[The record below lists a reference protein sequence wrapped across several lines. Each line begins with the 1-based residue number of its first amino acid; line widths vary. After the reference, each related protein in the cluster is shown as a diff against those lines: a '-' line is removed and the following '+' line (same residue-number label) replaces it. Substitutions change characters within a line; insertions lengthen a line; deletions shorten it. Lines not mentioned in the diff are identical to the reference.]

1 MWQSLPLFGKLVLY
15 AVMIAAAYTFS
26 VAIVSGRGRPRYLQA
41 ARLGAYGTVSLIGLA
56 ILCLS
61 YAFVTH
67 DFRIKYVAHY
77 SDRSM
82 ETLYL
87 LTSLWGGQDGS
98 LLWWLFLLSVY
109 TAVCVWWLKGK
120 FRELQPYIIATL
132 MVIVLFFCV
141 LMTFAANPFSTS
153 VAGARIDGEGLN
165 PLLQNFY
172 MIIHPP
178 SLYTG
183 FVGCSV
189 PFSFAVAALVTGR
202 LDNEWV
208 AAVRNWMLFAWM
220 FLSIGNALGMLWA
233 YEELGWGGY
242 WAWDPVE
249 NAAFLPW
256 LTATAFV
263 HSMMIQERRGMLKV
277 WNISLVLL
285 TFFLT
290 IFGTFLTRSGL
301 IASVHSFAQSNIGI
315 YFVWF
320 LGFIIAGCTGL
331 VVWRLPR
338 MRSEGR
344 IEAVLSREAAFLANN
359 WAFLGIMVFILVA
372 TTFPRISEWLMNQQS
387 TVGPTFYNAWLP
399 PAGLFLFALM
409 GMGPLLAWRKTS
421 PQMFKRGF
429 FAPVAAGLVVAL
441 AHVLIGRSLRFPAFV
456 TPDRIYE
463 GFVGTALQKLGTVLP
478 LVSTF
483 LCGFN
488 ATVVVQEYARGIRA
502 RRRTGNESFV
512 TALVNLVAKARHR
525 YGGYI
530 VHFGIVLLF
539 LGFTGR
545 SWGVDKEVSLK
556 PGETFQVDHYQLRYV
571 GPRMEVDQ
579 TKRMVFADLAVTDA
593 VTGQIVGKADPAKF
607 IYRKM
612 PESPTTEVSMLHT
625 IRDDL
630 YVVVGV
636 VSPETKIA
644 TFQVHVNPLVSW
656 IWVGVLILIFGA
668 VVSMWPEVAVQEAR
682 AWSYMRMAGGL
693 TSTIVFGIML
703 ALTPGRAFAQSSS
716 LHAGSVEMTDPTEH
730 ALFGSLLCMCGDC
743 ARLPLATCTCS
754 TADATR
760 SELRSK
766 LRAGASV
773 ETIRADYVK
782 EYGASAL
789 SVPPNSGGLQA
800 IYLVPIGIA
809 IGGLGLVFT
818 VVRRWKK
825 RGDAAAPPPRKPG
838 GPAERDEYDSK
849 LDEELKKLDEDR
861 PR

>member
-1 MWQSLPLFGKLVLY
+1 MLT
-15 AVMIAAAYTFS
+15 AAYTFS
-26 VAIVSGRGRPRYLQA
+26 VAVVSGRGRPRYLEA

-56 ILCLS
+56 ILCLA

-77 SDRSM
+77 SDRTM
-82 ETLYL
+82 PVGYL
-87 LTSLWGGQDGS
+87 LTALWGGQDGS
-98 LLWWLFLLSVY
+98 LLWWLFLLSIY
-109 TAVCVWWLKGK
+109 TAVCVRWLKGK
-120 FRELQPYIIATL
+120 YRELQPYVIATL

-153 VAGARIDGEGLN
+153 VAGARLDGEGLN

-202 LDNEWV
+202 LNNEWL
-208 AAVRNWMLFAWM
+208 AATRNWMLFAWL

-263 HSMMIQERRGMLKV
+263 HSLMIQERRGMLKV
-277 WNISLVLL
+277 WNVSLVLL

-301 IASVHSFAQSNIGI
+301 IASVHSFAQSNIGT
-315 YFVWF
+315 YFVGF
-320 LGFIIAGCTGL
+320 LGILIAACTGL

-372 TTFPRISEWLMNQQS
+372 TTFPRISEWLMQQES

-409 GMGPLLAWRKTS
+409 GIGPLLAWRKTS
-421 PQMFKRGF
+421 QRMFKRSF
-429 FAPVAAGLVVAL
+429 IAPIGAGLVVAIL
-441 AHVLIGRSLRFPAFV
+441 HVAVGSALRFPAFV

-463 GFVGTALQKLGTVLP
+463 GFVGTALQKIGTVLP

-483 LCGFN
+483 LCAFN
-488 ATVVVQEYARGIRA
+488 VAVVVQEYARGIRA
-502 RRRTGNESFV
+502 RRRSSDESLFA
-512 TALVNLVAKARHR
+512 ALMNLVGKARHR

-530 VHFGIVLLF
+530 VHLGIVLLF
-539 LGFTGR
+539 IGFTGR
-545 SWGVDKEVSLK
+545 SWGVDKEVSLR
-556 PGETFQVDHYQLRYV
+556 PGESFTVDHYELKYS

-579 TKRMVFADLAVTDA
+579 TKRMVFADLAVVDTDSGNT
-593 VTGQIVGKADPAKF
+593 VGQATPAKF

-612 PESPTTEVSMLHT
+612 QESPTTEVSMLHSV
-625 IRDDL
+625 RDDL
-630 YVVVGV
+630 YVVVGT
-636 VSPETKIA
+636 VSPETKVA

-656 IWVGVLILIFGA
+656 IWTGVFVLIFG
-668 VVSMWPEVAVQEAR
+668 VTISMWPEVSLEEAR
-682 AWSYMRMAGGL
+682 AWSFLRAAGA
-693 TSTIVFGIML
+693 GISSIMLAILL
-703 ALTPGRAFAQSSS
+703 ALTPTRAFGQASSSSS
-716 LHAGSVEMTDPTEH
+716 LHAGSVEIHDPVEQS
-730 ALFGSLLCMCGDC
+730 LFNQLRCMCGGC
-743 ARLPLATCTCS
+743 ARLPLSGCVCG
-754 TADATR
+754 TAEGTR
-760 SELRSK
+760 AEIRAK
-766 LRAGASV
+766 LRQGISPD
-773 ETIRADYVK
+773 EIISEYVHD
-782 EYGASAL
+782 YGAAAL
-789 SVPPNSGGLQA
+789 SVPPNRGALKS
-800 IYLVPIGIA
+800 IYLVPVA
-809 IGGLGLVFT
+809 AAVGGLGVLFT
-818 VVRRWKK
+818 VVRRWK
-825 RGDAAAPPPRKPG
+825 RQGDLAAPPPPTPG
-838 GPAERDEYDSK
+838 GSTEVDEYDAK
-849 LDEELKKLDEDR
+849 LDDELKKLDDD
-861 PR
+861 

>member
-15 AVMIAAAYTFS
+15 AVMISAAYTFS
-26 VAIVSGRGRPRYLQA
+26 VAVVAGRGRPRFLQA

-56 ILCLS
+56 VLCLA

-82 ETLYL
+82 TTPYL
-87 LTSLWGGQDGS
+87 LTALWGGQDGS

-109 TAVCVWWLKGK
+109 TALCVRWLKGR

-132 MVIVLFFCV
+132 MTVILFFCV
-141 LMTFAANPFSTS
+141 LMTFAANPFATS
-153 VAGARIDGEGLN
+153 LAGARLDGEGLN

-183 FVGCSV
+183 FVGCTV
-189 PFSFAVAALVTGR
+189 PFAFATSALITGR

-208 AAVRNWMLFAWM
+208 AACRPWMLFAWL
-220 FLSIGNALGMLWA
+220 FLSIGNSLGMLWA

-277 WNISLVLL
+277 WNMSLVLA

-301 IASVHSFAQSNIGI
+301 IASVHSFAQSNIGT

-320 LGFIIAGCTGL
+320 LGILIATCAGL

-372 TTFPRISEWLMNQQS
+372 TTFPRISEWLMDQQS

-399 PAGLFLFALM
+399 PAGLGLFALM

-421 PQMFKRGF
+421 SQMFKRSF
-429 FAPVAAGLVVAL
+429 LIPVTAGVTIAILHIVFGKA
-441 AHVLIGRSLRFPAFV
+441 LRFPAFV
-456 TPDRIYE
+456 SPDRIYE
-463 GFVGTALQKLGTVLP
+463 GAVGTALQKLGTVLP

-488 ATVVVQEYARGIRA
+488 AAVVVQEYTRGVRA
-502 RRRTGNESFV
+502 RRRANDESFLA
-512 TALVNLVAKARHR
+512 ALAN
-525 YGGYI
+525 
-530 VHFGIVLLF
+530 
-539 LGFTGR
+539 
-545 SWGVDKEVSLK
+545 
-556 PGETFQVDHYQLRYV
+556 
-571 GPRMEVDQ
+571 
-579 TKRMVFADLAVTDA
+579 
-593 VTGQIVGKADPAKF
+593 
-607 IYRKM
+607 
-612 PESPTTEVSMLHT
+612 
-625 IRDDL
+625 
-630 YVVVGV
+630 
-636 VSPETKIA
+636 
-644 TFQVHVNPLVSW
+644 
-656 IWVGVLILIFGA
+656 
-668 VVSMWPEVAVQEAR
+668 
-682 AWSYMRMAGGL
+682 
-693 TSTIVFGIML
+693 
-703 ALTPGRAFAQSSS
+703 
-716 LHAGSVEMTDPTEH
+716 
-730 ALFGSLLCMCGDC
+730 
-743 ARLPLATCTCS
+743 
-754 TADATR
+754 
-760 SELRSK
+760 
-766 LRAGASV
+766 
-773 ETIRADYVK
+773 
-782 EYGASAL
+782 
-789 SVPPNSGGLQA
+789 
-800 IYLVPIGIA
+800 
-809 IGGLGLVFT
+809 
-818 VVRRWKK
+818 
-825 RGDAAAPPPRKPG
+825 
-838 GPAERDEYDSK
+838 
-849 LDEELKKLDEDR
+849 
-861 PR
+861 

>member
-26 VAIVSGRGRPRYLQA
+26 VAVVSGRGRPRYLQA

-77 SDRSM
+77 SDRTM
-82 ETLYL
+82 PIGYL
-87 LTSLWGGQDGS
+87 LTALWGGQDGS

-109 TAVCVWWLKGK
+109 TAVCVRWLKGK

-132 MVIVLFFCV
+132 MVIVLFFCI
-141 LMTFAANPFSTS
+141 LMTLAANPFSTS
-153 VAGARIDGEGLN
+153 VAGARLDGEGLN

-202 LDNEWV
+202 LDNEWL
-208 AAVRNWMLFAWM
+208 AACRNWMLFAWL
-220 FLSIGNALGMLWA
+220 FLSVGNALGMLWA

-256 LTATAFV
+256 LTSTAFV
-263 HSMMIQERRGMLKV
+263 HSLMIQERRGMLKV
-277 WNISLVLL
+277 WNVSLVLL

-290 IFGTFLTRSGL
+290 IFGTFLTRAGL
-301 IASVHSFAQSNIGI
+301 IASVHAFAQSNIGPF
-315 YFVWF
+315 FVYF
-320 LGFIIAGCTGL
+320 LGFLIAGCTGL

-344 IEAVLSREAAFLANN
+344 IESVLSREAAFLGNN

-372 TTFPRISEWLMNQQS
+372 TTFPRISEWLMSQPS

-399 PAGLFLFALM
+399 PAGLGLFALM

-421 PQMFKRGF
+421 SRMFRRSF
-429 FAPVAAGLVVAL
+429 IAPVGAGLVVAIL
-441 AHVLIGRSLRFPAFV
+441 HVTVGKALRFPAFV
-456 TPDRIYE
+456 TPDRIYD

-483 LCGFN
+483 LCAFN
-488 ATVVVQEYARGIRA
+488 VGVVVQEYTRGIRA
-502 RRRTGNESFV
+502 RLRSSDESIFA
-512 TALVNLVAKARHR
+512 ALVNLVAKARHR

-530 VHFGIVLLF
+530 VHLGIVLLF
-539 LGFTGR
+539 IGFTGR
-545 SWGVDKEVSLK
+545 SWGVDKEISLK
-556 PGETFQVDHYQLRYV
+556 PGESFVVDHYQLKYS

-579 TKRMVFADLAVTDA
+579 TKRMVFADLAVTDIDGSL
-593 VTGQIVGKADPAKF
+593 VGQATPAKF

-612 PESPTTEVSMLHT
+612 QDSPTTEVSMLHSL
-625 IRDDL
+625 RDDL
-630 YVVVGV
+630 YVVVGT
-636 VSPETKIA
+636 VSPETKVA

-656 IWVGVLILIFGA
+656 IWTGVLVLIFGVTVA
-668 VVSMWPEVAVQEAR
+668 MWPEVSLEEAR
-682 AWSYMRMAGGL
+682 TWSFLRAAGA
-693 TSTIVFGIML
+693 GISSIMFALLL
-703 ALTPGRAFAQSSS
+703 ALTPALAYGQSTSS
-716 LHAGSVEMTDPTEH
+716 LHAGSVESHDPVERS
-730 ALFGSLLCMCGDC
+730 LFGRLRCMCGDC
-743 ARLPLATCTCS
+743 ARLPLSECVCS
-754 TADATR
+754 VADATR
-760 SELRSK
+760 REVRAK
-766 LRAGASV
+766 LALGMTPDQIAD
-773 ETIRADYVK
+773 DYVQQ
-782 EYGASAL
+782 YGTASL
-789 SVPPNSGGLQA
+789 SVPPNRGSMKA
-800 IYLVPIGIA
+800 IYMVPIA
-809 IGGLGLVFT
+809 AVIGGAAWLFF
-818 VVRRWKK
+818 VVRRWK
-825 RGDAAAPPPRKPG
+825 RQGDLTAPRPLTAG
-838 GPAERDEYDSK
+838 GPPELDEYDAK
-849 LDEELKKLDEDR
+849 LDEELKRLDG
-861 PR
+861 

>member
-1 MWQSLPLFGKLVLY
+1 MWQSLPVFGKLVLY
-15 AVMIAAAYTFS
+15 AVMITAAYTFA
-26 VAIVSGRGRPRYLQA
+26 VAVVAGRGRPRYLQA
-41 ARLGAYGTVSLIGLA
+41 ARLGAYGTVTLIGLA

-82 ETLYL
+82 TPVYL

-98 LLWWLFLLSVY
+98 LLWWLFLLSIY
-109 TAVCVWWLKGK
+109 TAVCVRWLKGR

-132 MVIVLFFCV
+132 MVVILFFCV

-153 VAGARIDGEGLN
+153 VAGARLDGEGLN

-183 FVGCSV
+183 FVGCTV
-189 PFSFAVAALVTGR
+189 PFAFATAALVTGR

-208 AAVRNWMLFAWM
+208 AACRKWMLFAWL

-277 WNISLVLL
+277 WNVSLVLL

-301 IASVHSFAQSNIGI
+301 IASVHSFAQSNIGS
-315 YFVWF
+315 YFVGF
-320 LGFIIAGCTGL
+320 LGILLAACAGL

-409 GMGPLLAWRKTS
+409 GIGPLLAWRKTS
-421 PQMFKRGF
+421 PQMFRQNF
-429 FAPVAAGLVVAL
+429 FAPVAVGLSVVIL
-441 AHVLIGRSLRFPAFV
+441 HLVFGKSLRFPAFV

-463 GFVGTALQKLGTVLP
+463 GFVGSALQKIGTVLP

-483 LCGFN
+483 LCAFN
-488 ATVVVQEYARGIRA
+488 VTVIVQEYTRGIRA
-502 RRRTGNESFV
+502 RRRVGNESFFV
-512 TALVNLVAKARHR
+512 ALTNLVAKARHR
-525 YGGYI
+525 YGGYV
-530 VHFGIVLLF
+530 VHLGIVVMF

-545 SWGVDKEVSLK
+545 SWGVDQEISRK
-556 PGETFQVDHYQLRYV
+556 PGESFEVDHYKLTYV

-579 TKRMVFADLAVTDA
+579 TKRMVFADLAVVDMS
-593 VTGQIVGKADPAKF
+593 TGKDVGQATPAKF

-612 PESPTTEVSMLHT
+612 PESPTTEVSMLHS

-630 YVVVGV
+630 YVVVGT
-636 VSPETKIA
+636 VSPETKVA

-656 IWVGVLILIFGA
+656 IWTGVLILMFGA
-668 VVSMWPEVAVQEAR
+668 VITMWPEVAVQEAR
-682 AWSYMRMAGGL
+682 GWAYLRMGGGVV
-693 TSTIVFGIML
+693 SSIIFGLML
-703 ALTPGRAFAQSSS
+703 SLAPARAFGQSGSS
-716 LHAGSVEMTDPTEH
+716 LHAGTVEIHDPVERSI
-730 ALFGSLLCMCGDC
+730 FGSLRCQCGGCPRLALTSCVCDTANEARSEIR
-743 ARLPLATCTCS
+743 ARLREGVTP
-754 TADATR
+754 
-760 SELRSK
+760 
-766 LRAGASV
+766 
-773 ETIRADYVK
+773 ETILADYVTAH
-782 EYGASAL
+782 GASSL
-789 SVPPNSGGLQA
+789 TLPPNRGALRA
-800 IYLVPIGIA
+800 IYLVPGFLA
-809 IGGLGLVFT
+809 AGGLGLVFV
-818 VVRRWKK
+818 VVRRWKR
-825 RGDAAAPPPRKPG
+825 RGDAAIPAPAKTG
-838 GPAERDEYDSK
+838 GPAPRDEYDAK
-849 LDEELKKLDEDR
+849 LDEELKRLDG
-861 PR
+861 

>member
-1 MWQSLPLFGKLVLY
+1 MWQSLPLFGKLVLD
-15 AVMIAAAYTFS
+15 AVMIAAAYTFAVS
-26 VAIVSGRGRPRYLQA
+26 VVAGRGKPRFLQA
-41 ARLGAYGTVSLIGLA
+41 ARLGAYGTVALIGLA
-56 ILCLS
+56 ILCLA

-82 ETLYL
+82 TTPYL
-87 LTSLWGGQDGS
+87 LTALWGGQDGS
-98 LLWWLFLLSVY
+98 LLWWLFLLSIY
-109 TAVCVWWLKGK
+109 SGVCVRWMRGR
-120 FRELQPYIIATL
+120 FRELQPYVIATL

-153 VAGARIDGEGLN
+153 IAGARVDGEGLN

-189 PFSFAVAALVTGR
+189 PFAFATAALVTGR
-202 LDNEWV
+202 LDNEWI
-208 AAVRNWMLFAWM
+208 AASRNWMLFAWL

-256 LTATAFV
+256 LTATAYV

-277 WNISLVLL
+277 WNVSLVLT

-320 LGFIIAGCTGL
+320 LGMVVAASAGL

-359 WAFLGIMVFILVA
+359 WGLLGIMVFILVA

-387 TVGPTFYNAWLP
+387 SVGPTFYNAWLP
-399 PAGLFLFALM
+399 PLGLFLFALM
-409 GMGPLLAWRKTS
+409 GMGPLLGWRKTS

-429 FAPVAAGLVVAL
+429 FIPVGFGIAIAIL
-441 AHVLIGRSLRFPAFV
+441 HVLVGKALRFPPFV

-463 GFVGTALQKLGTVLP
+463 GVVGTALQKLGTVLP

-483 LCGFN
+483 LCAFN
-488 ATVVVQEYARGIRA
+488 IAVVIQEYTRGIQA
-502 RRRTGNESFV
+502 RRRAGKEPFLA
-512 TALVNLVAKARHR
+512 ALVNLVAKARHR

-530 VHFGIVLLF
+530 VHVGIVLMF
-539 LGFTGR
+539 FGFTGR
-545 SWGVDKEVSLK
+545 SWGVDKEISMK
-556 PGETFQVDHYQLRYV
+556 AGETIEVDHYSLKYV

-579 TKRMVFADLAVTDA
+579 TKRMIFADLAVTD
-593 VTGQIVGKADPAKF
+593 VNTGEAVGKSAPAKF

-630 YVVVGV
+630 YVVVGT
-636 VSPETKIA
+636 VSAESKVA
-644 TFQVHVNPLVSW
+644 TFQIHINPFVSFIW
-656 IWVGVLILIFGA
+656 IGVLVLMAGA
-668 VVSMWPEVAVQEAR
+668 VITMWPEVAFQEAG
-682 AWSYMRMAGGL
+682 AGWSYLRMAGGL
-693 TSTIVFGIML
+693 TSSILFGVML
-703 ALTPGRAFAQSSS
+703 ALMPARAFGQQNSSSS
-716 LHAGSVEMTDPTEH
+716 LHAGTVEIRDPTEH
-730 ALFGSLLCMCGDC
+730 ALFSSLLCQCGDC
-743 ARLPLATCTCS
+743 PRLPLSSCTCS

-760 SELRSK
+760 SEIRSR
-766 LRAGASV
+766 LHAGATI
-773 ETIRADYVK
+773 EDIRADYVR
-782 EYGASAL
+782 EHGAAAL
-789 SVPPNSGGLQA
+789 SVPPNTGALRA
-800 IYLVPIGIA
+800 IYMVPGVIGV
-809 IGGLGLVFT
+809 GGLGFVLLL
-818 VVRRWKK
+818 VRRWKK
-825 RGDAAAPPPRKPG
+825 RGEEG
-838 GPAERDEYDSK
+838 GPTSSPSSSPSERDEYDAK
-849 LDEELKKLDEDR
+849 LDEELKKLDG
-861 PR
+861 

>member
-1 MWQSLPLFGKLVLY
+1 MDDRS
-15 AVMIAAAYTFS
+15 TFS
-26 VAIVSGRGRPRYLQA
+26 P
-41 ARLGAYGTVSLIGLA
+41 
-56 ILCLS
+56 
-61 YAFVTH
+61 
-67 DFRIKYVAHY
+67 
-77 SDRSM
+77 
-82 ETLYL
+82 
-87 LTSLWGGQDGS
+87 SLWGGQDGS
-98 LLWWLFLLSVY
+98 LLWWLFLLSIY
-109 TAVCVWWLKGK
+109 TAVCVCWLKGR

-189 PFSFAVAALVTGR
+189 PFAFAVAALVTGR

-208 AAVRNWMLFAWM
+208 AGVRNWMLFAWM

-277 WNISLVLL
+277 WNVSLVLL

-320 LGFIIAGCTGL
+320 LGILIAACAGL

-429 FAPVAAGLVVAL
+429 VV
-441 AHVLIGRSLRFPAFV
+441 
-456 TPDRIYE
+456 PDRGRPRRGDPARHVRPIDALS
-463 GFVGTALQKLGTVLP
+463 GLRHARPHLRRLRRNARCKSSAPCCRGLDLPLRLQRRGRRTRVRARHPRAPARRQRVVLHCARRTSSPKRGTATAGTS
-478 LVSTF
+478 STSASSS
-483 LCGFN
+483 CSSASPGD
-488 ATVVVQEYARGIRA
+488 RGA
-502 RRRTGNESFV
+502 ST
-512 TALVNLVAKARHR
+512 
-525 YGGYI
+525 
-530 VHFGIVLLF
+530 
-539 LGFTGR
+539 R
-545 SWGVDKEVSLK
+545 SSLK
-556 PGETFQVDHYQLRYV
+556 PGETFQVDHYQMRYV
-571 GPRMEVDQ
+571 GPAHGGRPDQ
-579 TKRMVFADLAVTDA
+579 AHGLRRSRGHRHVHRRA
-593 VTGQIVGKADPAKF
+593 GRQRQPG
-607 IYRKM
+607 
-612 PESPTTEVSMLHT
+612 
-625 IRDDL
+625 
-630 YVVVGV
+630 
-636 VSPETKIA
+636 
-644 TFQVHVNPLVSW
+644 QVHLPQDARIADHRSLDAALDSRRPLRRRRNGQPRDQSRHVPGARESAGLW
-656 IWVGVLILIFGA
+656 IWVGVLILIFGIGHLDVA
-668 VVSMWPEVAVQEAR
+668 RGGGPRGRGLVVPAH
-682 AWSYMRMAGGL
+682 G
-693 TSTIVFGIML
+693 
-703 ALTPGRAFAQSSS
+703 GRAHFDASSSASCSRSRLAARSAQSSS
-716 LHAGSVEMTDPTEH
+716 LHAGSVEMNDPTEH
-730 ALFGSLLCMCGDC
+730 ALFGSLLCHV
-743 ARLPLATCTCS
+743 R
-754 TADATR
+754 R
-760 SELRSK
+760 LRSLAAVHLHVQHRRRYTQRNPLQAARRARPSTPSGRLRERVRSGGAQRSAQQRRASSHLPGALGLLSAASGSSSPSFVAGSSRATTALR
-766 LRAGASV
+766 LRAAPGASGR
-773 ETIRADYVK
+773 T
-782 EYGASAL
+782 
-789 SVPPNSGGLQA
+789 
-800 IYLVPIGIA
+800 
-809 IGGLGLVFT
+809 
-818 VVRRWKK
+818 
-825 RGDAAAPPPRKPG
+825 
-838 GPAERDEYDSK
+838 DEYDDK
-849 LDEELKKLDEDR
+849 LDEELKKLDDDR

>member
-1 MWQSLPLFGKLVLY
+1 MWQSLPLFGKLVLD

-26 VAIVSGRGRPRYLQA
+26 VAIVSARGRPRYLQA

-56 ILCLS
+56 VLCLC

-67 DFRIKYVAHY
+67 DFRIKYVAQH

-82 ETLYL
+82 PVGYL
-87 LTSLWGGQDGS
+87 FTSLWGGQDGS
-98 LLWWLFLLSVY
+98 LLWWLFLLSIY
-109 TAVCVWWLKGK
+109 TAVCVRWLRGK
-120 FRELQPYIIATL
+120 VRELQPYIIATL

-141 LMTFAANPFSTS
+141 LMMFAANPFSTS
-153 VAGARIDGEGLN
+153 VAGARTDGDGLN
-165 PLLQNFY
+165 PLLQNIY

-189 PFSFAVAALVTGR
+189 PFAFAVAALITGR

-208 AAVRNWMLFAWM
+208 AACRNWMLFAWL

-277 WNISLVLL
+277 WNVSLVLL

-320 LGFIIAGCTGL
+320 MGILLGGGAGL

-344 IEAVLSREAAFLANN
+344 IETVLSREAAFLANN
-359 WAFLGIMVFILVA
+359 WSFLGIMVFILVA

-421 PQMFKRGF
+421 PAMFKRGF
-429 FAPVAAGLVVAL
+429 FWPVSAGLVVG
-441 AHVLIGRSLRFPAFV
+441 VLHLVFGKALRFAPFV

-463 GFVGTALQKLGTVLP
+463 GAVGTALQKVGTVLP
-478 LVSTF
+478 LVSTV
-483 LCGFN
+483 LCAFN
-488 ATVVVQEYARGIRA
+488 IAVVVQEYARGLAARQRA
-502 RRRTGNESFV
+502 TNESFFP
-512 TALVNLVAKARHR
+512 ALLGLIAKARHR

-530 VHFGIVLLF
+530 VHVGIVIMF

-556 PGETFQVDHYQLRYV
+556 PGDTFQVDHYELRYV
-571 GPRMEVDQ
+571 SPRMEVDQ
-579 TKRMVFADLAVTDA
+579 TKRMVFADLAVTDISS
-593 VTGQIVGKADPAKF
+593 GKSVGRASPAKF
-607 IYRKM
+607 IYRRM
-612 PESPTTEVSMLHT
+612 PESPTTEVSMLHS

-630 YVVVGV
+630 YVIVGEV
-636 VSPETKIA
+636 NAETKVA
-644 TFQVHVNPLVSW
+644 SFHTHVNPFVSW
-656 IWVGVLILIFGA
+656 IWLGVLVLIGGG
-668 VVSMWPEVAVQEAR
+668 VVSMWPEVQVHEAR
-682 AWSYMRMAGGL
+682 GWSYLRMAGGL
-693 TSTIVFGIML
+693 TSAIIFGVLVALSPSL
-703 ALTPGRAFAQSSS
+703 AFGQSSSS
-716 LHAGSVEMTDPTEH
+716 LHAGNVEINDPTER
-730 ALFGSLLCMCGDC
+730 ALFSRLLCQCGGC
-743 ARLPLATCTCS
+743 PRLPLTMCICS
-754 TADATR
+754 TAER
-760 SELRSK
+760 E
-766 LRAGASV
+766 RAR
-773 ETIRADYVK
+773 IRDQLGRGDSPEVIAANYVS
-782 EYGASAL
+782 EYGTAAL
-789 SVPPNSGGLQA
+789 TVPPNKGALRL
-800 IYLVPIGIA
+800 IYGVPIVA
-809 IGGLGLVFT
+809 SLGGLGIVLVA
-818 VVRRWKK
+818 VRRWKR
-825 RGDAAAPPPRKPG
+825 RGDTAAKNNPAPPASAP
-838 GPAERDEYDSK
+838 RDEYDAK
-849 LDEELKKLDEDR
+849 LDEELKKLDA
-861 PR
+861 

>member
-15 AVMIAAAYTFS
+15 AIMVAAAYTFA
-26 VAIVSGRGRPRYLQA
+26 VAIVSGRGRPRYLRA
-41 ARLGAYGTVSLIGLA
+41 ARLGAYGVVSLIGLA

-87 LTSLWGGQDGS
+87 LTALWGGQDGS

-109 TAVCVWWLKGK
+109 TGVCVWWLGGK

-132 MVIVLFFCV
+132 MVVVLFFCV
-141 LMTFAANPFSTS
+141 LMSFAANPFSTS
-153 VAGARIDGEGLN
+153 VAGARLDGEGLN

-189 PFSFAVAALVTGR
+189 PFAFAVAALVTGR
-202 LDNEWV
+202 LDNEWIS
-208 AAVRNWMLFAWM
+208 AVRNWMLFAWM

-277 WNISLVLL
+277 WNVSLVLI

-320 LGFIIAGCTGL
+320 LGIIIAACVGL

-429 FAPVAAGLVVAL
+429 VAPIAAGVVMAILHL
-441 AHVLIGRSLRFPAFV
+441 AVGKAMRFPAFV

-463 GFVGTALQKLGTVLP
+463 GAVGTSLQKVGTVLP

-483 LCGFN
+483 LCAFN
-488 ATVVVQEYARGIRA
+488 V
-502 RRRTGNESFV
+502 
-512 TALVNLVAKARHR
+512 
-525 YGGYI
+525 
-530 VHFGIVLLF
+530 
-539 LGFTGR
+539 
-545 SWGVDKEVSLK
+545 
-556 PGETFQVDHYQLRYV
+556 
-571 GPRMEVDQ
+571 
-579 TKRMVFADLAVTDA
+579 
-593 VTGQIVGKADPAKF
+593 
-607 IYRKM
+607 
-612 PESPTTEVSMLHT
+612 
-625 IRDDL
+625 
-630 YVVVGV
+630 
-636 VSPETKIA
+636 
-644 TFQVHVNPLVSW
+644 
-656 IWVGVLILIFGA
+656 A
-668 VVSMWPEVAVQEAR
+668 VVIQESTAGFARVAAAAR
-682 AWSYMRMAGGL
+682 SRSSRRSSTSWRKRATATAG
-693 TSTIVFGIML
+693 TSSTSASCSCSSASPVDRG
-703 ALTPGRAFAQSSS
+703 ASTRKSRSSRVRRSRSTTTTCATPGRAW
-716 LHAGSVEMTDPTEH
+716 
-730 ALFGSLLCMCGDC
+730 
-743 ARLPLATCTCS
+743 RS
-754 TADATR
+754 T
-760 SELRSK
+760 K
-766 LRAGASV
+766 
-773 ETIRADYVK
+773 
-782 EYGASAL
+782 ASA
-789 SVPPNSGGLQA
+789 
-800 IYLVPIGIA
+800 
-809 IGGLGLVFT
+809 
-818 VVRRWKK
+818 
-825 RGDAAAPPPRKPG
+825 
-838 GPAERDEYDSK
+838 
-849 LDEELKKLDEDR
+849 
-861 PR
+861 